1 MKPKILFLLTFIMLL
16 TSAFATDPW
25 GDPVVLPGSMTVM
38 AQVFINGIP
47 ASSNDVLAAM
57 VEIAGTPEIR
67 GKATI
72 QNINGVAGCLIQ
84 IFTETNGEII
94 HFKVWDESAQT
105 IFNVSQTLNSEVNG
119 SVGSYP
125 DNMYQIFAGSN
136 MIVDPWTAPSI
147 LTNSMTVL
155 AQVGISGNPTESND
169 ILAAFVNVNGQLEL
183 RGKQQISIVN
193 GISGCL
199 IQIFTETNGEQVQ
212 FKIWDY
218 SEQEIISCTTTLL
231 TEVQGMVGS
240 WPNDLF
246 PVFGGEIYTVENP
259 ILFPIGGI
267 YQSPQFVAINC
278 STPDAQIYY
287 TLNGTDPTPAANLY
301 STPLYF
307 GLNSTTEVR
316 ARAYKNYW
324 LPSDVSVQIYT
335 ITGTVSTPTFNPPG
349 GVYNDSIDVVISC
362 NLPGAVIHY
371 TMDGSNPDENS
382 PIFSVPIHLAQ
393 DTLIVIKAKAYK
405 TDWNPSEIA
414 SATYDMQVPVSDD
427 ISLPLIPCIVGIYP
441 NPFIDSTSIKIN
453 LKEYPL
459 NYCVDIYNIKGEKVQ
474 QFKGCQ
480 RGEFEIKWDGKDFQ
494 GNKLSSGIYLI
505 SLHTKTYS
513 DIQKIILK

>member
-1 MKPKILFLLTFIMLL
+1 MKPKILLLFTFIMLL
-16 TSAFATDPW
+16 TTAFATDPW

-38 AQVFINGIP
+38 AQVFINGMP

-57 VEIAGTPEIR
+57 VEIAGTPELR

-84 IFTETNGEII
+84 IFTESNGEII

-155 AQVGISGNPTESND
+155 SQVGISGNPTESND
-169 ILAAFVNVNGQLEL
+169 ILAAFVSVNGQLEL

-240 WPNDLF
+240 
-246 PVFGGEIYTVENP
+246 
-259 ILFPIGGI
+259 
-267 YQSPQFVAINC
+267 
-278 STPDAQIYY
+278 
-287 TLNGTDPTPAANLY
+287 
-301 STPLYF
+301 
-307 GLNSTTEVR
+307 
-316 ARAYKNYW
+316 
-324 LPSDVSVQIYT
+324 
-335 ITGTVSTPTFNPPG
+335 
-349 GVYNDSIDVVISC
+349 
-362 NLPGAVIHY
+362 
-371 TMDGSNPDENS
+371 
-382 PIFSVPIHLAQ
+382 
-393 DTLIVIKAKAYK
+393 
-405 TDWNPSEIA
+405 
-414 SATYDMQVPVSDD
+414 
-427 ISLPLIPCIVGIYP
+427 
-441 NPFIDSTSIKIN
+441 
-453 LKEYPL
+453 
-459 NYCVDIYNIKGEKVQ
+459 
-474 QFKGCQ
+474 
-480 RGEFEIKWDGKDFQ
+480 
-494 GNKLSSGIYLI
+494 
-505 SLHTKTYS
+505 
-513 DIQKIILK
+513 